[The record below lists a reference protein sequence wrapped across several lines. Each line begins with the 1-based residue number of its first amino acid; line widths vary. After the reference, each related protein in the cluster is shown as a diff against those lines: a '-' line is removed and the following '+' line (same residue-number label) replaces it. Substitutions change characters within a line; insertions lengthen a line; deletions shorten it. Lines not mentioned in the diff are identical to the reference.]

1 MDEMISSASVL
12 SKTPGVLTN
21 LLADRKLPIG
31 SAWFVT
37 SVFFTTYSTTAFLKY
52 KQNNQKDDNNN
63 ILPTPLEEQTTTD
76 FESRLENEI
85 SKNILPSRVQLKFLS
100 VVTSYN
106 RPSLL
111 TFYRFSIS
119 LLIGMLCHPKFW
131 LVMDRFRDTV
141 SAVPVFI
148 VPAFFL
154 FFANFCNAI
163 ALDRLGISLTYVSKC
178 GIPVVTVL
186 IMLLLEGAQSLPNI
200 KALCSLIPIA
210 MGIACASWNSPFF
223 ELVGFLAAISSCV
236 LQAGLNYTSKKA
248 FKRMAITGPE
258 AQRAMVAVGFLLTV
272 GLSLSKITLEKALR
286 MSGLKAK
293 RKKTDAE
300 IYEAVKKMEHPPLW
314 LTLMAA
320 VSYHIEYTLS
330 FMVVRLVSPI
340 TYGTCDAIRR
350 LSLIIAGRKMF
361 GGEPFTK
368 LNLVGISLALLG
380 GLAYSVSSA

>member
-1 MDEMISSASVL
+1 MDEMITTPNVISKAS
-12 SKTPGVLTN
+12 GVMSN
-21 LLADRKLPIG
+21 LLSDSKLPIG

-37 SVFFTTYSTTAFLKY
+37 SVFLTTYSTTAFLKY
-52 KQNNQKDDNNN
+52 KEPRKD
-63 ILPTPLEEQTTTD
+63 ILPTNND
-76 FESRLENEI
+76 FESRLEKEKVP
-85 SKNILPSRVQLKFLS
+85 SKIQLKFLS
-100 VVTSYN
+100 VVTSFN

-131 LVMDRFRDTV
+131 LVMDRVRDTMTTI
-141 SAVPVFI
+141 PEFI
-148 VPAFFL
+148 IPAFFL

-186 IMLLLEGAQSLPNI
+186 IMLLMEGAQSLPNI

-210 MGIACASWNSPFF
+210 TGIACASWNSPIF
-223 ELVGFLAAISSCV
+223 ELVGFLAAMSSCF

-248 FKRMAITGPE
+248 MKRIVVTGPE
-258 AQRAMVAVGFLLTV
+258 AQRAMVAVGFVLTV
-272 GLSLSKITLEKALR
+272 GLSLSKVLLEKGLR
-286 MSGLKAK
+286 LSGIKPSK
-293 RKKTDAE
+293 RKKTDRE
-300 IYEAVKKMEHPPLW
+300 IYKKVKEMEHPPLW
-314 LTLMAA
+314 LTAMAA
-320 VSYHIEYTLS
+320 ASYHIEYTLS

-350 LSLIIAGRKMF
+350 LSLIITGRKFF

-368 LNLVGISLALLG
+368 INLFGIALALFG
-380 GLAYSVSSA
+380 GLAYSISSA

>member
-1 MDEMISSASVL
+1 MISSASVL

-141 SAVPVFI
+141 TAVPVFI

-236 LQAGLNYTSKKA
+236 LQACLNYSSKKA

-320 VSYHIEYTLS
+320 ASYHIEYTLS

-350 LSLIIAGRKMF
+350 LSLIITGRKMF

-368 LNLVGISLALLG
+368 VNLVGIALALLG
-380 GLAYSVSSA
+380 GLAYSVCA

>member
-1 MDEMISSASVL
+1 MDDMIASPNIASKATGVL
-12 SKTPGVLTN
+12 ST
-21 LLADRKLPIG
+21 LLSDQKLPIG

-52 KQNNQKDDNNN
+52 KGQQSNV
-63 ILPTPLEEQTTTD
+63 LPIEYND
-76 FESRLENEI
+76 FESKLEKEKKKNEVP
-85 SKNILPSRVQLKFLS
+85 SKLKLKFLS
-100 VVTSYN
+100 TVTSYN

-131 LVMDRFRDTV
+131 LVMDRVRDTMT
-141 SAVPVFI
+141 AIPEFL

-178 GIPVVTVL
+178 GIPVVTVI
-186 IMLLLEGAQSLPNI
+186 IMLLLEGVESLPNI
-200 KALCSLIPIA
+200 KALLSLIPIA
-210 MGIACASWNSPFF
+210 AGIACASWNSPIF
-223 ELVGFLAAISSCV
+223 EIFGFLAALSSCI

-248 FKRMAITGPE
+248 MKRILVTGPE

-272 GLSLSKITLEKALR
+272 GLSLTKIAMEKGLR
-286 MSGLKAK
+286 VSGLKRPKK
-293 RKKTDAE
+293 RKTDME
-300 IYEAVKKMEHPPLW
+300 IYSEIKKSNHPPAW
-314 LTLMAA
+314 LTFMAA
-320 VSYHIEYTLS
+320 TSYHFEYVLS

-350 LSLIIAGRKMF
+350 LSLIITGRKMF

-368 LNLVGISLALLG
+368 LNLIGIGLALLG
-380 GLAYSVSSA
+380 GLAYSISSV

>member
-1 MDEMISSASVL
+1 MISSASVL

-63 ILPTPLEEQTTTD
+63 ILPTPLEEQTATD

-141 SAVPVFI
+141 TAVPVFI

-186 IMLLLEGAQSLPNI
+186 IMLILEGAQSLPNI

-236 LQAGLNYTSKKA
+236 LQACLNYSSKKA

-320 VSYHIEYTLS
+320 ASYHIEYTLS

-350 LSLIIAGRKMF
+350 LSLIITGRKMF

-368 LNLVGISLALLG
+368 VNLVGIALALLG

>member
-1 MDEMISSASVL
+1 MISSASVL

-141 SAVPVFI
+141 TAVPVFI

-236 LQAGLNYTSKKA
+236 LQACLNYSSKKA

-320 VSYHIEYTLS
+320 ASYHIEYTLS

-350 LSLIIAGRKMF
+350 LSLIITGRKMF

-368 LNLVGISLALLG
+368 VNLVGIALALLG

>member
-1 MDEMISSASVL
+1 MISSASVL

>member
-1 MDEMISSASVL
+1 MITTPNVISKAS
-12 SKTPGVLTN
+12 GVMSN
-21 LLADRKLPIG
+21 LLSDSKLPIG

-37 SVFFTTYSTTAFLKY
+37 SVFLTTYSTTAFLKY
-52 KQNNQKDDNNN
+52 KEPKKD
-63 ILPTPLEEQTTTD
+63 ILPTNND
-76 FESRLENEI
+76 FESRLEKEKVP
-85 SKNILPSRVQLKFLS
+85 SKIQLKFLS
-100 VVTSYN
+100 VVTSFN

-131 LVMDRFRDTV
+131 LVMDRVRDTMTTI
-141 SAVPVFI
+141 PEFI
-148 VPAFFL
+148 IPAFFL

-186 IMLLLEGAQSLPNI
+186 IMLLMEGAQSLPNI

-210 MGIACASWNSPFF
+210 TGIACASWNSPIF
-223 ELVGFLAAISSCV
+223 ELVGFLAAMSSCF

-248 FKRMAITGPE
+248 MKRIVVTGPE
-258 AQRAMVAVGFLLTV
+258 AQRAMVAVGFVLTV
-272 GLSLSKITLEKALR
+272 GLSLSKVLLEKGLR
-286 MSGLKAK
+286 LSGIKPSK
-293 RKKTDAE
+293 RKKTDRE
-300 IYEAVKKMEHPPLW
+300 IYKKVKEMEHPPLW
-314 LTLMAA
+314 LTVMAA
-320 VSYHIEYTLS
+320 ASYHIEYTLS

-350 LSLIIAGRKMF
+350 LSLIITGRKFF

-368 LNLVGISLALLG
+368 INLFGIALALFG
-380 GLAYSVSSA
+380 GLAYSISSA

>member
-1 MDEMISSASVL
+1 MISSASVL

-63 ILPTPLEEQTTTD
+63 ILPTPLEEQTATD

-141 SAVPVFI
+141 TAVPVFI

-236 LQAGLNYTSKKA
+236 LQACLNYSSKKA

-320 VSYHIEYTLS
+320 ASYHIEYTLS

-350 LSLIIAGRKMF
+350 LSLIITGRKMF

-368 LNLVGISLALLG
+368 VNLVGIALALLG

>member
-1 MDEMISSASVL
+1 MISSASVL

-141 SAVPVFI
+141 TAVPVFI

-236 LQAGLNYTSKKA
+236 LQACLNYSSKKA

-320 VSYHIEYTLS
+320 ASYHIEYTLS

-350 LSLIIAGRKMF
+350 LCLIITGRKMF

-368 LNLVGISLALLG
+368 VNLVGIALALLG